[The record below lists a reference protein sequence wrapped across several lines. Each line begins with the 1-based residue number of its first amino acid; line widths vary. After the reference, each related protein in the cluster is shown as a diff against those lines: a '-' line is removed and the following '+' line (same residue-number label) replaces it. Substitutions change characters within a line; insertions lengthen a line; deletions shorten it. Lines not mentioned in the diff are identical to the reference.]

1 MERTRFHDLIFDE
14 GFLVARR
21 DDGVAV
27 RLTRQERALLLL
39 FVERPQRLLTRDQL
53 LSALGSDGSDRN
65 VDFVINRLRRKLND
79 HGRVRRFISTQYGEG
94 YVWIAPAQ
102 QEAAD
107 EGVLIAVGAIRG
119 LDETG
124 GGAEAGT
131 VLRRLQ
137 AALKARTSKAGHA
150 GGRFVVDGSFHGARD
165 RLHAAFVLRAV
176 PGGQIV
182 GAEREVFS
190 DPIDAAQITALA
202 DNLVAALW
210 RHVAQGADAA
220 PAPTDK
226 PLQMRMHG
234 AAILLG
240 GSGSLWQVNKD
251 QLLRARAV
259 DPTEPRAMLMWA
271 MQLFSNLVLGLD
283 GEVLDPAR
291 LAKAEDE
298 IEALVFASLPALA
311 GDPVFSLAA
320 ADLLLAVHRGHVA
333 LAEELAEAAFAGSTA
348 FAAAFPMLA
357 QIQAYRGDLE
367 AAWRLYDEGL
377 KLCEPGS
384 EFENYVLLLKAK
396 TLLAADARAE
406 AHAVFERLR
415 GIGPATRR
423 EIGLLFLPPEDGELP
438 PELGAM
444 LDQVGPEHARRIVT
458 YQYYMA
464 ARFFSVPSQAANVMR
479 GPLERLTRRFGPSV
493 VSDEIRRALAAAQ
506 GAGSPAVMDLFGE
519 ADQVAD
525 L

>member
-1 MERTRFHDLIFDE
+1 MGGAGDSVKDVQAMERVRFHDLTFDD
-14 GFLVARR
+14 GFLVAQR
-21 DDGVAV
+21 DDGAAV

-53 LSALGSDGSDRN
+53 LSALGSEGSDRN

-102 QEAAD
+102 QEAAGQD
-107 EGVLIAVGAIRG
+107 GLIGVGAIRG
-119 LDETG
+119 LDQAG
-124 GGAEAGT
+124 GGAEAKT
-131 VLRRLQ
+131 VLRSLK
-137 AALKARTSKAGHA
+137 AALEARTAKAEHA
-150 GGRFVVDGSFHGARD
+150 AAGRFVVEGSFHGGRD

-182 GAEREVFS
+182 GADREVFC
-190 DPIDAAQITALA
+190 DPIDQAQITALA

-210 RHVAQGADAA
+210 RHVAGGGDAA
-220 PAPTDK
+220 PGPTDE
-226 PLQMRMHG
+226 PLQLRMHG
-234 AAILLG
+234 ASILLG
-240 GSGSLWQVNKD
+240 GAGGVWQVNKD
-251 QLLRARAV
+251 QLLRARAL
-259 DPTEPRAMLMWA
+259 DPAEPRAMLMWA
-271 MQLFSNLVLGLD
+271 MQLFANLVLGTG
-283 GEVLDPAR
+283 GEVFDPVR
-291 LAKAEDE
+291 LAKVEDE
-298 IEALVFASLPALA
+298 IEALVFACLPALV
-311 GDPVFSLAA
+311 GDPVFRLAA

-348 FAAAFPMLA
+348 FAAAFPILA
-357 QIQAYRGDLE
+357 QLQAYRGDLE

-396 TLLAADARAE
+396 TLLAADARSE
-406 AHAVFERLR
+406 AHAVFERLG
-415 GIGPATRR
+415 GIGPAARR
-423 EIGLLFLPPEDGELP
+423 EIGLLFLPPEDRELP
-438 PELGAM
+438 PELGA
-444 LDQVGPEHARRIVT
+444 LLERIGPEHARRVVT

-493 VSDEIRRALAAAQ
+493 APDEVRRALAAGR
-506 GAGSPAVMDLFGE
+506 GA
-519 ADQVAD
+519 
-525 L
+525 